1 MTSSVTACLLPA
13 HLDGTNRQVTPS
25 QGRSTSPTH
34 LQLGEP
40 DLDDSAHTSQLT
52 TPHSATPSM
61 QLRSEVAQTPWYTPP
76 GSDIR
81 GQVALIAFLGR
92 SREDVEQAPM
102 RDVDSGWRVL
112 NTPALLPPPY
122 TSD

>member
-76 GSDIR
+76 GNDIR
-81 GQVALIAFLGR
+81 GQVALDAFLGR

-102 RDVDSGWRVL
+102 RDVDSGLRVL
-112 NTPALLPPPY
+112 NMPALLPPPY